1 MKSLYPRSL
10 LPLLLLS
17 GIAACSGGDGGTG
30 PTAPTLSCNPG
41 PAPTV
46 MTAGEF
52 RILNPTSSEGCVRFT
67 TAGATGAEYL
77 IAALSTAGQVT
88 SSGVTIDYAMQGG
101 SNGSLN
107 APAASGSAL
116 PSPLLEVWREP
127 GTAEEFHAMLRIRER
142 ALAAEPGARFGAG
155 APPVQR
161 IPPVVGVKDTFKV
174 CGNTTCSSFT
184 NVIATAKYVG
194 PKGAIFLDDVV
205 PAGGF
210 LQEDIDTLGLLF
222 DGGVSGS
229 APNMYQIDTTAF
241 GRESDI
247 DGNGKVIFLL
257 TDAVNDL
264 SGTCSN
270 GSIILGFFF
279 GGDLLPRSGSNP
291 GSNEAEV
298 FYGLVPNS
306 TGGCAVSKN
315 YVKQQIAPVFIH
327 EFQHMISYNQHVL
340 VRPGVNGEEVWLNE
354 GLSHFAEEL
363 GGRLL
368 ANDGVG
374 QGSASTRLVQF
385 MIPDLL
391 NANDY
396 LLDPEAHF
404 LIMPSSSTGT
414 LQERGASWLF
424 VRWLADHYATDSMGT
439 SLTRQ
444 LVGTSLLGS
453 ANVQAATGTTM
464 SQLIPLWQLANYL
477 DNLPG
482 FTPTDPRL
490 QYPSW
495 DFRHIY
501 DTLHTQRPD
510 LVSRKYP
517 LRPDSTTTGS
527 YSRAGTLRAG
537 SGRHLRVLQAAN
549 ADGVDVILARKSGA
563 PFPDDRGVRFG
574 VVRIR

>member
-1 MKSLYPRSL
+1 MCGSP
-10 LPLLLLS
+10 
-17 GIAACSGGDGGTG
+17 AAS
-30 PTAPTLSCNPG
+30 AS
-41 PAPTV
+41 
-46 MTAGEF
+46 
-52 RILNPTSSEGCVRFT
+52 
-67 TAGATGAEYL
+67 GAEYL
-77 IAALSTAGQVT
+77 IAAVSTAGQVT
-88 SSGVTIDYAMQGG
+88 SSGVTIDYAMQG
-101 SNGSLN
+101 SSTSS
-107 APAASGSAL
+107 AASASAL
-116 PSPLLEVWREP
+116 PSPLLEAWRQP

-155 APPVQR
+155 APPVQA

-174 CGNTTCSSFT
+174 CGNTSCSSFT
-184 NVIATAKYVG
+184 NVIATARYVG

-229 APNMYQIDTTAF
+229 TPNMYQIDTTAF

-247 DGNGKVIFLL
+247 DANGKVIFLL

-264 SGTCSN
+264 SGSCSD

-291 GSNEAEV
+291 GSNESEI
-298 FYGLVPNS
+298 FYGLVPNT
-306 TGGCAVSKN
+306 TGGCSVSKN
-315 YVKQQIAPVFIH
+315 FVKQQIAPVFIH

-340 VRPGVNGEEVWLNE
+340 VRPGLSGEEVWLNE

-363 GGRLL
+363 GGRQLG
-368 ANDGVG
+368 DGPG
-374 QGSASTRLVQF
+374 QGAASTRLVQF

-396 LLDPEAHF
+396 LIGPEAHF
-404 LIMPSSSTGT
+404 LIVPSSSTGT
-414 LQERGASWLF
+414 LQERGANWLF

-444 LVGTSLLGS
+444 LVGTSLLGY
-453 ANVQAATGTTM
+453 ANVQAATATTM
-464 SQLIPLWQLANYL
+464 SQLVPLWQLANYL

-482 FTPTDPRL
+482 FTPVDERL

-495 DFRHIY
+495 DFRYIY
-501 DTLHTQRPD
+501 DTLHAQRPD
-510 LVSRKYP
+510 LVSRPYP

-527 YSRAGTLRAG
+527 YSRTGTLRAG

-549 ADGVDVILARKSGA
+549 AGGVDVILARKSGEA
-563 PFPDDRGVRFG
+563 FPDDRGVRFG